1 MFDKY
6 ASRLYDFTERKKRP
20 VLFILIFLIFVSLSA
35 LYFVEYESSMDNILP
50 QNEVIGR
57 SMEFFRDSNI
67 AGKVIVSME
76 LTSPEKDINDLL
88 KEVDLLAGSLDKNLF
103 PEVTVGISEA
113 KFAGD
118 MDVMFRNLPEM
129 ISGKELSQID
139 SWINQERI
147 SQKLHDAYLQLL
159 KPQGMLLGSMFRS
172 DPLGMR
178 MLVLEKLK
186 SLSSSTGYN
195 VEIKDGHFVGR
206 DGRHAMLIAKS
217 AVSVTDSA
225 GSKKL
230 LASLKKSLETLP
242 GYIRADIICGHTHTV
257 SNEKLIKRDIVFI
270 SIIAAVAMLLLYGL
284 VIRDV
289 SAVTIFMIP
298 VVSILFSIVLSY
310 LLLGKLSYWVI
321 GLGSTVAGIATDYG
335 THVYFAAQGKSD
347 PSPFVKHVIKP
358 VSFGALATI
367 AIFIAFFFSGIKG
380 YNQLAVV
387 SIISI
392 ILSTLISIFV
402 LPHLMLKPDGK
413 ASFADRIAEKL
424 ESGNLSSGLSVLFWI
439 FFTLA
444 LSYFAVHVEFERD
457 IRNIDGTE
465 KEIINAEERFHKTWG
480 GEKTL
485 AVLVVNSKDYEGALE
500 MNERIYRD
508 AVQAIGTDNFTSISA
523 LWPSAMTKRE
533 NIEQWKNFWTEQRK
547 QRLRDL
553 LLQEGKKY
561 NFSERAFDPFFAS
574 LEVADEKNPPSPHFN
589 KGGDK
594 TLTPLYRGEASPP
607 LKKGDVGGF
616 SDKPDFSLFERFI
629 QKTNDGYRLVSFFPD
644 TKEYVDSINEI
655 SRRYPGTYLVSAS
668 VLSSTLSEVVSADL
682 KLMTWI
688 AAISVIVMTYL
699 CFFNIRET
707 LIALVPPLT
716 SIVWLFGLMSLL
728 GLSINAANMIA
739 GVLVIGLN
747 SDYGIFMTFRNRKEM
762 NTGTIMAITL
772 CTVTTL
778 IGAGV
783 LIFAKHPALSSVGNT
798 MVIGLGAGFFSSV
811 MVVPKLCELTVKVK
825 KGKTA

>member
-103 PEVTVGISEA
+103 PEVTAGIPESE
-113 KFAGD
+113 FAGD
-118 MDVMFRNLPEM
+118 ISGMFKNLPEM

-147 SQKLHDAYLQLL
+147 SQELHDAYLQLL

-178 MLVLEKLK
+178 KLVLEKLK
-186 SLSSSTGYN
+186 SLSSSTGYS
-195 VEIKDGHFVGR
+195 VEIKDGHFVSR

-257 SNEKLIKRDIVFI
+257 SNEKLIKGDIVFI

-424 ESGNLSSGLSVLFWI
+424 ERGNLSSGWSVLFWI

-508 AVQAIGTDNFTSISA
+508 AVQAIGTDNFTSVA
-523 LWPSAMTKRE
+523 PLLPSEKT
-533 NIEQWKNFWTEQRK
+533 RK
-547 QRLRDL
+547 QNSERWDKFWSEEREQKLQGL
-553 LLQEGKKY
+553 LSEEGKKY
-561 NFSERAFDPFFAS
+561 GFSKIAFDPFFLSLKIEDGEVKAS
-574 LEVADEKNPPSPHFN
+574 TSST
-589 KGGDK
+589 GI
-594 TLTPLYRGEASPP
+594 T
-607 LKKGDVGGF
+607 
-616 SDKPDFSLFERFI
+616 LFERFV

-668 VLSSTLSEVVSADL
+668 VLSSTLSEVVAADL

-716 SIVWLFGLMSLL
+716 SIIWLFGLMSLL

-747 SDYGIFMTFRNRKEM
+747 SDYGIFMTFRSRKEM

-772 CTVTTL
+772 CTVITL

-811 MVVPKLCELTVKVK
+811 MVVPKLCELFV
-825 KGKTA
+825 KGKGGRI

>member
-6 ASRLYDFTERKKRP
+6 AGRLYDFTERKKRP

-50 QNEVIGR
+50 QNKVIGR
-57 SMEFFRDSNI
+57 GMEFFRNSNI

-76 LTSPEKDINDLL
+76 LTSQEKDINDLL
-88 KEVDLLAGSLDKNLF
+88 KEVDLLAGSLNKNLF
-103 PEVTVGISEA
+103 PEVTAGIPESE
-113 KFAGD
+113 FAGD
-118 MDVMFRNLPEM
+118 IDVMFKNLPEI
-129 ISGKELSQID
+129 ISEKELSQID

-195 VEIKDGHFVGR
+195 VEIKDGHFVSR

-257 SNEKLIKRDIVFI
+257 SNEKLIKGDIVFI

-289 SAVTIFMIP
+289 SAITIFMIP

-402 LPHLMLKPDGK
+402 LPHLMLKPAGK

-424 ESGNLSSGLSVLFWI
+424 ERGNLSSGLSVLFWI

-485 AVLVVNSKDYEGALE
+485 AVLVLNSKDYEGALE

-508 AVQAIGTDNFTSISA
+508 AVQAIGAEHFTSMAS
-523 LWPSAMTKRE
+523 LWPSEKTRKE
-533 NIEQWKNFWTEQRK
+533 NFERWKNFWTEERK
-547 QRLRDL
+547 QKLRKL

-561 NFSERAFDPFFAS
+561 NFSKKAFDPFFTS
-574 LEVADEKNPPSPHFN
+574 IKEYSGKDRFN
-589 KGGDK
+589 N
-594 TLTPLYRGEASPP
+594 TPLPPLDRGETHHP

-616 SDKPDFSLFERFI
+616 SDEITGRPDINLFERFI

-644 TKEYVDSINEI
+644 TKEYVDSMNKI
-655 SRRYPGTYLVSAS
+655 SSRYPDTYMVSAA
-668 VLSSTLSEVVSADL
+668 VLSNTLSEVVSKDL

-688 AAISVIVMTYL
+688 AAISVIALTYL
-699 CFFNIRET
+699 CFFNFRET

-716 SIVWLFGLMSLL
+716 SIVWLFGLMSLF

-739 GVLVIGLN
+739 GVLAIGLA
-747 SDYGIFMTFRNRKEM
+747 SDYGIFMTYRSQGEM
-762 NTGTIMAITL
+762 KTGTVLAITL
-772 CTVTTL
+772 CTITTL

-783 LIFAKHPALSSVGNT
+783 LIFAKHPALSSVGIT
-798 MVIGLGAGFFSSV
+798 MVIGVGAGFLSSIS
-811 MVVPKLCELTVKVK
+811 VVPKLCELMVRQK
-825 KGKTA
+825 KEVRIG